1 MFTGHYSFVI
11 DKSEDHL
18 QAICQDKGVVVTRT
32 GRRQFPGD
40 PGER

>member
-1 MFTGHYSFVI
+1 MFTAHFSFVI

-18 QAICQDKGVVVTRT
+18 QAICQDAGVVVTRT

>member
-18 QAICQDKGVVVTRT
+18 QAICQDKGVVTRT
-32 GRRQFPGD
+32 GRRQFSGD